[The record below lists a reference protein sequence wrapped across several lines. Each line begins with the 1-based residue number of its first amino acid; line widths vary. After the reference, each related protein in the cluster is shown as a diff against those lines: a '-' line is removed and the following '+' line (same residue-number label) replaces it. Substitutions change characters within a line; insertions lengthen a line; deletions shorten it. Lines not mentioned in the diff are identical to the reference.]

1 MWELLYNN
9 NADVVVSGHDHIY
22 ERHAPQDPSQR
33 SDPARGIRLFV
44 SGGGGAPPY
53 QRARSALRSEVM
65 ISTHGLL
72 RMKLDPALYEW
83 EYLAANGNVL
93 DRGLNICH

>member
-1 MWELLYNN
+1 M
-9 NADVVVSGHDHIY
+9 
-22 ERHAPQDPSQR
+22 DPSQR
-33 SDPARGIRLFV
+33 SDPARGIRLFI

-53 QRARSALRSEVM
+53 QRARQALRSELM

-72 RMKLDPALYEW
+72 RLKLDTALYEW
-83 EYLAANGNVL
+83 EYHAANGNVL